1 EAELLVDGVPAGQ
14 VPGEVEVESG
24 ARDLILRA
32 ANHVDYVTRLQVEG
46 GGARQ
51 QLAVQLQP
59 SLGHLAL
66 DTAPAGATIRIDGEL
81 RGEAPQRLELPAGLH
96 EVVLTGAGGRVWRS
110 EVAIIAGQTLDLG
123 RVELA
128 RAPMPSRPV
137 VADAGNAP
145 TAADAASSTA
155 DAEAPPA
162 PPAPPPAARIQSP
175 LLGTLV
181 LLPAGEYTQGSGRRE
196 QGRRS
201 NEVQRVVRLTRPFY
215 LAATEVSNAQ
225 FRAFRASHAAGLALG
240 QSLELDTQAVSQVTW
255 NDAVEFCNWLSQRR
269 S

>member
-1 EAELLVDGVPAGQ
+1 LAALFCGSSSRFRPFFLSPATA
-14 VPGEVEVESG
+14 PAPLPTLSLHD
-24 ARDLILRA
+24 ALPIC
-32 ANHVDYVTRLQVEG
+32 
-46 GGARQ
+46 ARQ

-181 LLPAGEYTQGSGRRE
+181 LLPAGE
-196 QGRRS
+196 
-201 NEVQRVVRLTRPFY
+201 
-215 LAATEVSNAQ
+215 
-225 FRAFRASHAAGLALG
+225 
-240 QSLELDTQAVSQVTW
+240 
-255 NDAVEFCNWLSQRR
+255 
-269 S
+269 